1 MDNVYP
7 DELTSTGRWRTK
19 LGLRITAAVLWMIAL
34 ILLAKPAST
43 GNYLPII
50 MLCAP
55 VRRSSILVNLKCFF
69 FVARNLTVGNI
80 GRGVLPLGCRGE
92 HLPARAQ
99 QPSRHPPGRL
109 RRRRP
114 HPAPRLHHRHRHYGC
129 FVDRV
134 DERGIP
140 DRSEGGGR
148 GAELDHWRPR
158 PGRFCN
164 VRVFKQSK
172 VSWCP
177 IANMACRIIRFCLFV
192 MACIETHKY
201 NKAVKRAFAAT
212 AKVQDA

>member
-7 DELTSTGRWRTK
+7 EELTSTGRWRTK

-55 VRRSSILVNLKCFF
+55 AGASFLWDVAESICLLVRNNRRGIHPGACVGVDLILLLASIIVI
-69 FVARNLTVGNI
+69 VIT
-80 GRGVLPLGCRGE
+80 GVLWTAWTNEEYPTDQKEADEVRSFTTGALVLGGF
-92 HLPARAQ
+92 AT
-99 QPSRHPPGRL
+99 
-109 RRRRP
+109 
-114 HPAPRLHHRHRHYGC
+114 
-129 FVDRV
+129 
-134 DERGIP
+134 
-140 DRSEGGGR
+140 
-148 GAELDHWRPR
+148 
-158 PGRFCN
+158 
-164 VRVFKQSK
+164 
-172 VSWCP
+172 
-177 IANMACRIIRFCLFV
+177 IIRFCLFV